1 MLFLPKY
8 LLRLLCFTMILGALP
23 VIVIGSVSYT
33 IASRDIEQ
41 KVRESNLQILH
52 QTQMRV
58 EQVLRSLQLSSI
70 QYVNSPLVLRAMK
83 QPLDSSEFQEI
94 RDLTSGFNNLQA
106 VTSIDQAYLVNLDED
121 WVVSMRSFGKLSD
134 FSIRDRIGTYLTYTN
149 SLFWVTQN
157 KSSAK
162 ESVPVSAGMGEALTE
177 QAQPPTLISSD
188 NVVSMVFKIPMVPTN
203 VKPKGFL
210 VIDIAD
216 AELSSFLSRNPNSG
230 DLYVLDQDQQYF
242 LNDTN
247 YGSKYDQ
254 LNKNIQEKVQ
264 MSGESQG
271 FFSAEVEDKPVAVS
285 YRQSPFNGWL
295 YVSVVSLGQ
304 ITAQSQK
311 IAVVTGVATLIM
323 LCVTGL
329 VAIYGSRRMYS
340 PISRLLQFTKGLDS
354 PLPPAGRR
362 QDEFIY
368 IEERLSTLFSSEK
381 TMREQM
387 KGQHVHLQEF
397 FMTKLLTGKI
407 SEEDFRYQGELYDFP
422 TGWSHLGVLMLQ
434 IDTLEGTRYEEKD
447 RDLLLFAVNNMVGE
461 LLPSEIRFTPVML
474 DDAQVTVLAS
484 SLKDEVQLKEWMH
497 KQADWIRERVVTY
510 LNLPVS
516 IGISRAYSSIGA
528 TPRAYQESREAL
540 QGRVSL
546 GSRII
551 LHYED
556 IQPRG
561 QMEAALYTQL
571 RMIEDQLASALKQG
585 DEEKT
590 DMYFRQYLGLLAD
603 KKLHFS
609 EYPVIMVQLL
619 SRVYQLVQEQGGD
632 VAEVRGEKAS
642 MAYLL
647 KLSTLDEMTNWFRKR
662 LFQPVIRFWREQEE
676 SQYMNIARRM
686 IRLIEERYDRDLS
699 LEACAEELNFHPV
712 YLSRVFKKEA
722 GVNFTE
728 YLAEYRMEKAKT
740 WLQTTD
746 LKIAEIAEK
755 LNYTNPTAFIRT
767 FRKITGTTPGKY
779 REQQR

>member
-1 MLFLPKY
+1 MPKY

-23 VIVIGSVSYT
+23 VIVIGSVSYS

-70 QYVNSPLVLRAMK
+70 QYVNSPLVLQAMK
-83 QPLDSSEFQEI
+83 KPLDSSEFQEI

-106 VTSIDQAYLVNLDED
+106 VTNIDQAYLVNLDQD
-121 WVVSMRSFGKLSD
+121 WVVSMRSFGKLDD
-134 FSIRDRIGTYLTYTN
+134 FSIRDRIGSYLTYSN

-157 KSSAK
+157 EHLST
-162 ESVPVSAGMGEALTE
+162 ESIPASAGIAEESQE
-177 QAQPPTLISSD
+177 QMPTLISSND
-188 NVVSMVFKIPMVPTN
+188 VVSMVFKIPMVPTN
-203 VKPKGFL
+203 VSPKGFL

-216 AELSSFLSRNPNSG
+216 AEISTFLSQNPNTG
-230 DLYVLDQDQQYF
+230 DMYVLDRDQNFF
-242 LNDTN
+242 LNEN
-247 YGSKYDQ
+247 GQEEKYAA
-254 LNKNIQEKVQ
+254 LNEEIQAKVETSNQ
-264 MSGESQG
+264 AEG
-271 FFSAEVEDKPVAVS
+271 FFNAEVEGNQVAVS
-285 YRQSPFNGWL
+285 YRKSPLNGWL

-311 IAVVTGVATLIM
+311 IALVTGVATLVM

-329 VAIYGSRRMYS
+329 FAIYGSRRMYS

-354 PLPPAGRR
+354 PVLQTGRR

-381 TMREQM
+381 SLREQM
-387 KGQHVHLQEF
+387 KGQHVHLEEF

-407 SEEDFRYQGELYDFP
+407 SEEDFRYQGERYDFP
-422 TGWSHLGVLMLQ
+422 ADWSSLGVLTLQ
-434 IDTLEGTRYEEKD
+434 IDTLEGTRYEEQD

-461 LLPSEIRFTPVML
+461 LLPAELRFTPVMI
-474 DDAQVTVLAS
+474 DDAQVTVLATR
-484 SLKDEVQLKEWMH
+484 LNDELQLKEWMH
-497 KQADWIRERVVTY
+497 TQAEWIRERVVTY

-516 IGISRAYSSIGA
+516 IGISRSYFAIGD

-561 QMEAALYTQL
+561 QTEAALYTQL

-590 DMYFRQYLGLLAD
+590 DAYFTQYLGLLAD

-632 VAEVRGEKAS
+632 VAEVFGEKAS
-642 MAYLL
+642 MAHLL

-662 LFQPVIRFWREQEE
+662 LFVPVIRFWREQEE

-686 IRLIEERYDRDLS
+686 IRLIEERYDRELS

-740 WLQTTD
+740 WLQTTN
-746 LKIAEIAEK
+746 LKISEIAEK

>member
-1 MLFLPKY
+1 MPKY

-23 VIVIGSVSYT
+23 VIVIGSVSYS

-70 QYVNSPLVLRAMK
+70 QYVNSPLVLQAMK
-83 QPLDSSEFQEI
+83 KPLDSSEFQEI
-94 RDLTSGFNNLQA
+94 RDLTTGFNNLQA
-106 VTSIDQAYLVNLDED
+106 VTNIDQAYLVNLDQD
-121 WVVSMRSFGKLSD
+121 WVVSMRSFGKLDD
-134 FSIRDRIGTYLTYTN
+134 FSIRDRIGSYLTYSN

-157 KSSAK
+157 DHLST
-162 ESVPVSAGMGEALTE
+162 ESIPASAGIAEESQE
-177 QAQPPTLISSD
+177 QMPTLISSND
-188 NVVSMVFKIPMVPTN
+188 VVSMVFKIPMVPTN
-203 VKPKGFL
+203 VSPKGFL

-216 AELSSFLSRNPNSG
+216 AEISTFLSQNPTTG
-230 DLYVLDQDQQYF
+230 DMYVLDRDQNFF
-242 LNDTN
+242 LNEN
-247 YGSKYDQ
+247 GQEEKYAA
-254 LNKNIQEKVQ
+254 LNEEIQAKVETSNQ
-264 MSGESQG
+264 AEG
-271 FFSAEVEDKPVAVS
+271 FFNAEVEGNQVAVS
-285 YRQSPFNGWL
+285 YRKSPLNGWL

-311 IAVVTGVATLIM
+311 IALVTGIATLVM

-329 VAIYGSRRMYS
+329 FAIYGSRRMYS

-354 PLPPAGRR
+354 PVLQTGRR

-381 TMREQM
+381 SLREQM
-387 KGQHVHLQEF
+387 KGQHVHLEEF

-407 SEEDFRYQGELYDFP
+407 SEEDFRYQGERYDFP
-422 TGWSHLGVLMLQ
+422 ADWSSLGVLTLQ
-434 IDTLEGTRYEEKD
+434 IDTLEGTRYEEQD

-461 LLPSEIRFTPVML
+461 LLPAELRFTPVMI
-474 DDAQVTVLAS
+474 DDAQVTVLATR
-484 SLKDEVQLKEWMH
+484 LNDELQLKEWMH
-497 KQADWIRERVVTY
+497 TQAEWIRERVVTY

-516 IGISRAYSSIGA
+516 IGISRSYFAIGD

-561 QMEAALYTQL
+561 QTEAALYTQL

-590 DMYFRQYLGLLAD
+590 DMYFTQYLGLLAD

-632 VAEVRGEKAS
+632 VAEVLGEKAS
-642 MAYLL
+642 MAQLL

-662 LFQPVIRFWREQEE
+662 LFVPVIRFWREQEE

-686 IRLIEERYDRDLS
+686 IRLIEERYDRELS

-740 WLQTTD
+740 WLQTTN
-746 LKIAEIAEK
+746 LKISEIAEK

>member
-1 MLFLPKY
+1 MPKY

-162 ESVPVSAGMGEALTE
+162 ESVPVSAGIGEALTE

-311 IAVVTGVATLIM
+311 IALVTGVATLIM

-354 PLPPAGRR
+354 PLPPTGRR

-484 SLKDEVQLKEWMH
+484 SLNDEVQLKEWMH
-497 KQADWIRERVVTY
+497 KQAEWIRERVVTY

-632 VAEVRGEKAS
+632 VAEVLGEKAS

-647 KLSTLDEMTNWFRKR
+647 KLSTLDEMTSWFRKR
-662 LFQPVIRFWREQEE
+662 LFLPVIRFWREQEE

>member
-1 MLFLPKY
+1 LPKY

-23 VIVIGSVSYT
+23 VIVIGSVSYS

-70 QYVNSPLVLRAMK
+70 QYVNSPLVLQAMK
-83 QPLDSSEFQEI
+83 KPLDSSEFQEI

-106 VTSIDQAYLVNLDED
+106 VTNIDQAYLVNLDQD
-121 WVVSMRSFGKLSD
+121 WVVSMRSFGKLDD
-134 FSIRDRIGTYLTYTN
+134 FSIRDRIGSYLTYAN

-157 KSSAK
+157 KNSST
-162 ESVPVSAGMGEALTE
+162 ESVPASAGISEGSQE
-177 QAQPPTLISSD
+177 QMPTLISSD
-188 NVVSMVFKIPMVPTN
+188 DVVSMVFKIPMVPTN
-203 VKPKGFL
+203 VSPKGFL

-216 AELSSFLSRNPNSG
+216 AEISTFLSQNPNTG
-230 DLYVLDQDQQYF
+230 DMYVLDRDQNFF
-242 LNDTN
+242 LNDT
-247 YGSKYDQ
+247 GQEEKYAA
-254 LNKNIQEKVQ
+254 LNEEIQAKVETSNQ
-264 MSGESQG
+264 TEG
-271 FFSAEVEDKPVAVS
+271 FFNAEVEGNQVAVS
-285 YRQSPFNGWL
+285 YRKSSLNGWL
-295 YVSVVSLGQ
+295 YVSVVSVGQ

-311 IAVVTGVATLIM
+311 IALVTGVATLVM

-329 VAIYGSRRMYS
+329 FAIYGSRRMYS

-354 PLPPAGRR
+354 PVMQTGRR

-381 TMREQM
+381 TLREQM
-387 KGQHVHLQEF
+387 KGQHVHLEEF

-407 SEEDFRYQGELYDFP
+407 SEEDFRYQGERYDFP
-422 TGWSHLGVLMLQ
+422 ADWSSLGVLTLQ
-434 IDTLEGTRYEEKD
+434 IDTLEGTRYEEQD

-461 LLPSEIRFTPVML
+461 LLPAELRFTPVMI

-484 SLKDEVQLKEWMH
+484 GLNDELQLKEWMH
-497 KQADWIRERVVTY
+497 TQAEWIRERVVTY

-516 IGISRAYSSIGA
+516 IGISRSYFAIGD

-561 QMEAALYTQL
+561 QTEAALYTQL

-590 DMYFRQYLGLLAD
+590 DAYFTQYLGLLAD

-632 VAEVRGEKAS
+632 VAEVLGEKAS
-642 MAYLL
+642 MAHLL

-662 LFQPVIRFWREQEE
+662 LFVPVIRFWREQEE

-686 IRLIEERYDRDLS
+686 IRLIEERYDRELS

-740 WLQTTD
+740 WLQTTN
-746 LKIAEIAEK
+746 LKISEIAEK

>member
-1 MLFLPKY
+1 MPKY

-134 FSIRDRIGTYLTYTN
+134 FSIRDRIGTYLTHTN

-157 KSSAK
+157 KISAK

-177 QAQPPTLISSD
+177 QAPTLISSD

-230 DLYVLDQDQQYF
+230 DLYVLDQDQKYF

-254 LNKNIQEKVQ
+254 LNKEIQEKVQ
-264 MSGESQG
+264 VTGESQG

-285 YRQSPFNGWL
+285 YRQSPLNGWL

-340 PISRLLQFTKGLDS
+340 PISRLLQFTKGLGS

-434 IDTLEGTRYEEKD
+434 IDTLEGTRYEEQD

-461 LLPSEIRFTPVML
+461 LLPAEIRFTPVML

-484 SLKDEVQLKEWMH
+484 ELSDEVQLKEWMH
-497 KQADWIRERVVTY
+497 RQADWLRERVVTY

-528 TPRAYQESREAL
+528 TPRAYQESKEAL

-590 DMYFRQYLGLLAD
+590 DIYFTQYLGLLAD

-632 VAEVRGEKAS
+632 VAEVLGEKAS

>member
-1 MLFLPKY
+1 MPKY

-23 VIVIGSVSYT
+23 VIVIGSVSYS

-70 QYVNSPLVLRAMK
+70 QYVNSPLVLQAMK
-83 QPLDSSEFQEI
+83 KPLDSSEFQEI

-106 VTSIDQAYLVNLDED
+106 VTNIDQAYLVNLDQD
-121 WVVSMRSFGKLSD
+121 WVVSMRSFGKLDD
-134 FSIRDRIGTYLTYTN
+134 FSIRDRIGSYLTYSN

-157 KSSAK
+157 DHLST
-162 ESVPVSAGMGEALTE
+162 ESIPASAGIAEESQE
-177 QAQPPTLISSD
+177 QMPTLISSND
-188 NVVSMVFKIPMVPTN
+188 VVSMVFKIPMVPTN
-203 VKPKGFL
+203 VSPKGFL

-216 AELSSFLSRNPNSG
+216 AEISTFLSQNPNTG
-230 DLYVLDQDQQYF
+230 DMYVLDRDQNFF
-242 LNDTN
+242 LNEN
-247 YGSKYDQ
+247 GQEEKYAA
-254 LNKNIQEKVQ
+254 LNEVIQAKVETSNQ
-264 MSGESQG
+264 AEG
-271 FFSAEVEDKPVAVS
+271 FFNAEVEGNQVAVS
-285 YRQSPFNGWL
+285 YRKSPLNGWL

-311 IAVVTGVATLIM
+311 IALVTGVATLVM

-329 VAIYGSRRMYS
+329 FAIYGSRRMYS

-354 PLPPAGRR
+354 PVLQTGRR

-381 TMREQM
+381 SLREQM
-387 KGQHVHLQEF
+387 KGQHVHLEEF

-407 SEEDFRYQGELYDFP
+407 SEEDFRYQGERYDFP
-422 TGWSHLGVLMLQ
+422 ADWSSLGVLTLQ
-434 IDTLEGTRYEEKD
+434 IDTLEGTRYEEQD

-461 LLPSEIRFTPVML
+461 LLPAELRFTPVMI
-474 DDAQVTVLAS
+474 DDAQVTVLATR
-484 SLKDEVQLKEWMH
+484 LNDELQLKEWMH
-497 KQADWIRERVVTY
+497 NQAEWIRERVVTY

-516 IGISRAYSSIGA
+516 IGISRSYFAIGD

-561 QMEAALYTQL
+561 QTEAALYTQL

-590 DMYFRQYLGLLAD
+590 DMYFTQYLGLLAD

-632 VAEVRGEKAS
+632 VAEVLGEKAS
-642 MAYLL
+642 MAQLL

-662 LFQPVIRFWREQEE
+662 LFVPVIRFWREQEE

-686 IRLIEERYDRDLS
+686 IRLIEERYDRELS

-740 WLQTTD
+740 WLQTTN
-746 LKIAEIAEK
+746 LKISEIAEK

>member
-1 MLFLPKY
+1 MPKY
-8 LLRLLCFTMILGALP
+8 LLRLLCFTLILGALP

-70 QYVNSPLVLRAMK
+70 QYVNSPLVLQAMK
-83 QPLDSSEFQEI
+83 KPLDSSEFQEI

-106 VTSIDQAYLVNLDED
+106 VTNIDQAYLVNLDED
-121 WVVSMRSFGKLSD
+121 WVVSMRSFGKLDD
-134 FSIRDRIGTYLTYTN
+134 FSIRDRIGSYLSYTN

-157 KSSAK
+157 ANSAK
-162 ESVPVSAGMGEALTE
+162 ESVPVSAGMGELTPE
-177 QAQPPTLISSD
+177 QAPALISSD
-188 NVVSMVFKIPMVPTN
+188 NVVSMVFKIPMIPTN

-216 AELSSFLSRNPNSG
+216 TELSTYLSRNTNSG
-230 DLYVLDQDQQYF
+230 DMYVLDREQKYF
-242 LNDTN
+242 LNDMQQ
-247 YGSKYDQ
+247 GGKYDG
-254 LNKNIQEKVQ
+254 LNKEIQEMVQ
-264 MSGESQG
+264 TTGQPEG
-271 FFSAEVEDKPVAVS
+271 FFSAEVEGNQVAVS
-285 YRQSPFNGWL
+285 YRQSPLNGWL

-311 IAVVTGVATLIM
+311 IALVTGIATLVM

-329 VAIYGSRRMYS
+329 FAIYGSRRMYS

-354 PLPPAGRR
+354 PVAPSGRR

-368 IEERLSTLFSSEK
+368 IEEQLSTLFSSEK

-422 TGWSHLGVLMLQ
+422 TGWASLGVLMLQ
-434 IDTLEGTRYEEKD
+434 IDTLEGTRYEEQD

-461 LLPSEIRFTPVML
+461 LLPSAVRFTPVML

-484 SLKDEVQLKEWMH
+484 ELTDEVKLKEWMH
-497 KQADWIRERVVTY
+497 TQADWIRERVVTY

-516 IGISRAYSSIGA
+516 IGISRSYACIGD
-528 TPRAYQESREAL
+528 TPRAVQESREAL

-590 DMYFRQYLGLLAD
+590 DAYFKQYLGLLAD

-632 VAEVRGEKAS
+632 VAEVLGEKAS
-642 MAYLL
+642 MSHLL

-662 LFQPVIRFWREQEE
+662 LFLPVIRFWREQEE

-686 IRLIEERYDRDLS
+686 IRLIEERYDRELS
-699 LEACAEELNFHPV
+699 LEACAAELNFHPV

-740 WLQTTD
+740 WLQTTN
-746 LKIAEIAEK
+746 LKISEIAEK

>member
-1 MLFLPKY
+1 MPKY

-23 VIVIGSVSYT
+23 VIVIGSVSYS

-70 QYVNSPLVLRAMK
+70 QYVNSPLVLQAMK
-83 QPLDSSEFQEI
+83 KPLDSSEFQEI

-106 VTSIDQAYLVNLDED
+106 VTNIDQAYLVNLDQD
-121 WVVSMRSFGKLSD
+121 WVVSMRSFGKLDD
-134 FSIRDRIGTYLTYTN
+134 FSIRDRIGSYLTYAN

-157 KSSAK
+157 KNSST
-162 ESVPVSAGMGEALTE
+162 ESVPASAGISEGSQE
-177 QAQPPTLISSD
+177 QMPTLISSD
-188 NVVSMVFKIPMVPTN
+188 DVVSMVFKIPMVPTN
-203 VKPKGFL
+203 VSPKGFL

-216 AELSSFLSRNPNSG
+216 AEISTFLSQNPNTG
-230 DLYVLDQDQQYF
+230 DMYVLDWDQNFF
-242 LNDTN
+242 LNDT
-247 YGSKYDQ
+247 GQEEKYAA
-254 LNKNIQEKVQ
+254 LNEEIQAKVETSNQ
-264 MSGESQG
+264 TEG
-271 FFSAEVEDKPVAVS
+271 FFNAEVEGNQVAVS
-285 YRQSPFNGWL
+285 YRKSSLNGWL
-295 YVSVVSLGQ
+295 YVSVVSVGQ

-311 IAVVTGVATLIM
+311 IALVTGVATLVM

-329 VAIYGSRRMYS
+329 FAIYGSRRMYS

-354 PLPPAGRR
+354 PVMQTGRR

-381 TMREQM
+381 TLREQM
-387 KGQHVHLQEF
+387 KGQHVHLEEF

-407 SEEDFRYQGELYDFP
+407 SEEDFRYQGERYDFP
-422 TGWSHLGVLMLQ
+422 ADWSSLGVLTLQ
-434 IDTLEGTRYEEKD
+434 IDTLEGTRYEEQD

-461 LLPSEIRFTPVML
+461 LLPAELRFTPVMI

-484 SLKDEVQLKEWMH
+484 GLNDELQLKEWMH
-497 KQADWIRERVVTY
+497 TQAEWIRERVVTY

-516 IGISRAYSSIGA
+516 IGISRSYFAIGD

-561 QMEAALYTQL
+561 QTEAALYTQL

-590 DMYFRQYLGLLAD
+590 DAYFTQYLGLLAD

-632 VAEVRGEKAS
+632 VAEVLGEKAS
-642 MAYLL
+642 MAHLL

-662 LFQPVIRFWREQEE
+662 LFVPVIRFWREQEE

-686 IRLIEERYDRDLS
+686 IRLIEERYDRELS

-740 WLQTTD
+740 WLQTTN
-746 LKIAEIAEK
+746 LKISEIAEK